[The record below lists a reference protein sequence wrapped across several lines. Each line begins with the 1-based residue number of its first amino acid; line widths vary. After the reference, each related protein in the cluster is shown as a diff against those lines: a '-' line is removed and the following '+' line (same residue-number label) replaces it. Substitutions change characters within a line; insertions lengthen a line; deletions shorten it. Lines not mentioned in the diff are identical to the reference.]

1 MVTEREARESQR
13 SCHSRPG
20 GGSVVGDW
28 SQMTMPG
35 LPQSGLR
42 WSMSLLYLAPDELTP
57 AAECA
62 IVHRLLEDGDDPNA
76 WTVAYVWAGDGAVP
90 VYQVAS
96 EREDPAAC
104 SHR

>member
-1 MVTEREARESQR
+1 MAAPSCAADR
-13 SCHSRPG
+13 SR
-20 GGSVVGDW
+20 
-28 SQMTMPG
+28 MI
-35 LPQSGLR
+35 
-42 WSMSLLYLAPDELTP
+42 YLAPDEPTP

-76 WTVAYVWAGDGAVP
+76 WTVAYVWAGDGAEP

-96 EREDPAAC
+96 EREDPAGQAERAAWPAGSSAC